1 MRDTSRVGAGGVG
14 VDRCPFLSP
23 GAGSRAAGRPSRA
36 DRAEASRPMERLSR
50 NARGSTIPMVA
61 IVLIALIT
69 IGFAI
74 VLAAL
79 LPGAGLIGGI
89 VVVLLGIGLIVWLV
103 AAGASRQTP
112 SDIARET
119 PEHE

>member
-1 MRDTSRVGAGGVG
+1 
-14 VDRCPFLSP
+14 
-23 GAGSRAAGRPSRA
+23 
-36 DRAEASRPMERLSR
+36 
-50 NARGSTIPMVA
+50 MVA

-119 PEHE
+119 PEHELLGPGGPDDPDR